1 MAILITKTRF
11 QLFNVLD
18 QLKSQKNFNSYFACV
33 SGVKSC
39 AITRLNWPK
48 GAYRERLSN
57 LSELTDV
64 EKNFYNYREKLKTC
78 NAPCLPYIGLIKRD
92 LYQVITTA
100 EWRLSFQTNF
110 KVHLREK
117 SLNSDGCVN
126 IKKARKLHD
135 HLEYIRRF
143 RNSKYDFQKDTDLIR

>member
-1 MAILITKTRF
+1 M
-11 QLFNVLD
+11 
-18 QLKSQKNFNSYFACV
+18 
-33 SGVKSC
+33 
-39 AITRLNWPK
+39 TRLNWPK
-48 GAYRERLSN
+48 GAYRERLSS

-92 LYQVITTA
+92 LYQVIITA
-100 EWRLSFQTNF
+100 DSFFDDYFSNNLKF